1 MNISSVLTR
10 NISIRANSF
19 AVTSLKNIVATSHM
33 HHVKSYFLE
42 QRRMARR
49 RRGRRSRLSRRRR
62 RSNLRLRIPS
72 SRASSL
78 WVTLS

>member
-1 MNISSVLTR
+1 
-10 NISIRANSF
+10 
-19 AVTSLKNIVATSHM
+19 
-33 HHVKSYFLE
+33 LE

-62 RSNLRLRIPS
+62 RSSLRLRIPS